1 MKKNTYAMIDE
12 LTARYPELGA
22 LKEELIKAVEMSVE
36 CYKNGGKILV
46 CGNGGSASDA
56 LHIVGELMKSFTL
69 PRRLPESM
77 RSELA
82 RVSDNADYVF
92 ENLEGALPAI
102 SLVCETA
109 LQTAYSNDAASDLA
123 FAQQVYGYGRE
134 GDVLIGISTSGN
146 SANVVYACD
155 VARALKMKVIALT
168 GETGGKLRDKCDALL
183 NVPERETFK
192 VQERHL
198 PVYHAYCLA
207 LENEFFG
214 E

>member
-1 MKKNTYAMIDE
+1 MKKTTYEIIDGLSERYSE
-12 LTARYPELGA
+12 LAP
-22 LKEELIKAVEMSVE
+22 LKEALVKAVEISAE
-36 CYKNGGKILV
+36 SYKNGGKLLV

-69 PRRLPESM
+69 PRRLPESFKDEVACY
-77 RSELA
+77 SE
-82 RVSDNADYVF
+82 NADYVF
-92 ENLEGALPAI
+92 KNLEGALPAI
-102 SLVCETA
+102 SLVNETA
-109 LQTAYSNDAASDLA
+109 LQTAYSNDAAPDLA

-134 GDVLIGISTSGN
+134 GDILIGISTSGN
-146 SANVVYACD
+146 STNVIYACD

-168 GETGGKLRDKCDALL
+168 GESGGRLRDKCDVLL
-183 NVPERETFK
+183 NVPEKETFK